1 MAKSKNFFESLTSNG
16 KSYVDG
22 RVTEVKLK
30 AVKALSKT
38 LSFICGMLLFFV
50 VLAIL
55 FGVLAL
61 ALIQW
66 MNALLGAPY
75 GTLAVAGLFALA
87 ALFIFIFRKKMF
99 RSSFVAMFS
108 KLFFDEDSDIDS
120 FSDLKK
126 AEKENAEALHR
137 CSEDT
142 KDTLRD
148 LKVKLSPL
156 NLLSELLSK
165 SNDVIDNAGTVFK
178 SLKALLRTITGR
190 GYRYEEPDEYP
201 EDNNQEIDNPYE
213 ENADDCHP
221 ADGDSEPQG
230 TETPRV

>member
-1 MAKSKNFFESLTSNG
+1 MANSKNFFESLTSNG

-30 AVKALSKT
+30 AVKALSKS

-55 FGVLAL
+55 FGVLAV

-66 MNALLGAPY
+66 MNTLLGEPL
-75 GTLAVAGLFALA
+75 GTLAVAGFFALL
-87 ALFIFIFRKKMF
+87 ALVIFIFRKRMF
-99 RSSFVAMFS
+99 RSSFVLMFS
-108 KLFFDEDSDIDS
+108 KLFFDEDSDIVS

-126 AEKENAEALHR
+126 AEKDNAEALKK
-137 CSEDT
+137 CSDDT
-142 KDTLRD
+142 KDTIRD

-165 SNDVIDNAGTVFK
+165 SSDVIDTAGTVFK
-178 SLKALLRTITGR
+178 SAKALLRTITGR
-190 GYRYEEPDEYP
+190 GYRYEEPENS
-201 EDNNQEIDNPYE
+201 ENSNSEIDNAYE
-213 ENADDCHP
+213 ENVDDHHS
-221 ADGDSEPQG
+221 ADGDSEPEG
-230 TETPRV
+230 AETPRV